1 MVSKINESLVHRF
14 FDEVLNEGKLAIAAE
29 LVASD
34 SVDHG
39 VSILGASSGGEGI
52 KRAIGAIRMA
62 MPDLHF
68 TVEDLLEREDKV
80 VARWTMSGTLT
91 DELAGIKP
99 TGKQVSVTGVAIYRV
114 AQGKIVESW
123 GNWDALGM
131 LMQLGVIPETAVPMS
146 GLR

>member
-1 MVSKINESLVHRF
+1 MTSSSNESIVRRLF
-14 FDEVLNEGKLAIAAE
+14 EEALNQGNLAVLPNV
-29 LVASD
+29 VASD

-39 VSILGASSGGEGI
+39 VSILGASGGAEGI
-52 KRAIGAIRMA
+52 KRAVGALRKG

-68 TVEDLLEREDKV
+68 IVEDLLTMQDKV
-80 VARWTMSGTLT
+80 VARWTMQGTVT
-91 DELAGIKP
+91 DELAGIQP
-99 TGKQVSVTGVAIYRV
+99 TGKKVSVTGVVIYRI

-131 LMQLGVIPETAVPMS
+131 LTQLGAVPETATLIF